1 MRVLVTTNVPSDS
14 AAILIRYAGVCAALP
29 APPLPPGP
37 GGGAVSTPATGFAV
51 NYINVVAPDA
61 AVGQITLN
69 GTAIAAALFQPIEQ
83 GRPMRQQRILIH
95 FRLLELIWTPTADCT
110 RFVSRFDTVTRVCET
125 YLSSNSVL
133 VTGMYQLDEID
144 RRIVRELQRD
154 ASLSHAALAERVGAS
169 AASVWR
175 RVRNLEKE
183 NVLGATVRLANAE
196 LLGRS
201 VNVLCQVR
209 MARQSVEARAE
220 FEQFIQSRA
229 EIVEC
234 YSMSGEWDYL
244 LRIAVRD
251 VADYDR
257 FIMRGVLAH
266 ASVANAA
273 SNFALRQVK
282 YTTEIPV

>member
-1 MRVLVTTNVPSDS
+1 M
-14 AAILIRYAGVCAALP
+14 
-29 APPLPPGP
+29 
-37 GGGAVSTPATGFAV
+37 
-51 NYINVVAPDA
+51 
-61 AVGQITLN
+61 
-69 GTAIAAALFQPIEQ
+69 
-83 GRPMRQQRILIH
+83 
-95 FRLLELIWTPTADCT
+95 
-110 RFVSRFDTVTRVCET
+110 
-125 YLSSNSVL
+125 
-133 VTGMYQLDEID
+133 D

-154 ASLSHAALAERVGAS
+154 ASLSHAALAERIGTS

-175 RVRNLEKE
+175 RVRALEKAG
-183 NVLGATVRLANAE
+183 VLGATVRLANAE
-196 LLGRS
+196 ALDRS

-209 MARQSVEARAE
+209 MSRQTVEARAE
-220 FEQFIQSRA
+220 FEDFIQARP

-234 YSMSGEWDYL
+234 YAMSGEWDYL

-266 ASVANAA
+266 PSVANAA

>member
-1 MRVLVTTNVPSDS
+1 V
-14 AAILIRYAGVCAALP
+14 
-29 APPLPPGP
+29 
-37 GGGAVSTPATGFAV
+37 
-51 NYINVVAPDA
+51 
-61 AVGQITLN
+61 
-69 GTAIAAALFQPIEQ
+69 EQ
-83 GRPMRQQRILIH
+83 NH
-95 FRLLELIWTPTADCT
+95 
-110 RFVSRFDTVTRVCET
+110 
-125 YLSSNSVL
+125 
-133 VTGMYQLDEID
+133 QLDEID
-144 RRIVRELQRD
+144 RRIVRALQRD
-154 ASLSHAALAERVGAS
+154 ASLSHAALAEQVGAS

-175 RVRNLEKE
+175 RVRSLERAG
-183 NVLGATVRLANAE
+183 VLGAAVRLASAE
-196 LLGRS
+196 ALGRA

-209 MARQSVEARAE
+209 MARQSVEARAD
-220 FEQFIQSRA
+220 FEAFIQSRE

>member
-1 MRVLVTTNVPSDS
+1 V
-14 AAILIRYAGVCAALP
+14 
-29 APPLPPGP
+29 
-37 GGGAVSTPATGFAV
+37 
-51 NYINVVAPDA
+51 
-61 AVGQITLN
+61 
-69 GTAIAAALFQPIEQ
+69 EQ
-83 GRPMRQQRILIH
+83 NH
-95 FRLLELIWTPTADCT
+95 
-110 RFVSRFDTVTRVCET
+110 
-125 YLSSNSVL
+125 
-133 VTGMYQLDEID
+133 QLDEID
-144 RRIVRELQRD
+144 RRILRALQRD
-154 ASLSHAALAERVGAS
+154 ASLSHAALAEQVGAS

-175 RVRNLEKE
+175 RVRSLERAG
-183 NVLGATVRLANAE
+183 VLGAAVRLASAE
-196 LLGRS
+196 ALGRA

-209 MARQSVEARAE
+209 MVRQSVEARAD
-220 FEQFIQSRA
+220 FEAFIQSRE

>member
-1 MRVLVTTNVPSDS
+1 MKE
-14 AAILIRYAGVCAALP
+14 
-29 APPLPPGP
+29 
-37 GGGAVSTPATGFAV
+37 
-51 NYINVVAPDA
+51 
-61 AVGQITLN
+61 
-69 GTAIAAALFQPIEQ
+69 IA
-83 GRPMRQQRILIH
+83 
-95 FRLLELIWTPTADCT
+95 
-110 RFVSRFDTVTRVCET
+110 
-125 YLSSNSVL
+125 
-133 VTGMYQLDEID
+133 QLDAVD

-175 RVRNLEKE
+175 RVRSLEKE
-183 NVLGATVRLANAE
+183 GVLGRAVRIASPEA
-196 LLGRS
+196 LGRA

-209 MARQSVEARAE
+209 MARQTVEARSD
-220 FEQFIQSRA
+220 FEDFIQSRE

-234 YSMSGEWDYL
+234 YAMSGEWDYL
-244 LRIAVRD
+244 LRIAVAD

-266 ASVANAA
+266 PSVANAA

>member
-1 MRVLVTTNVPSDS
+1 VKETDRLD
-14 AAILIRYAGVCAALP
+14 
-29 APPLPPGP
+29 
-37 GGGAVSTPATGFAV
+37 AV
-51 NYINVVAPDA
+51 
-61 AVGQITLN
+61 
-69 GTAIAAALFQPIEQ
+69 
-83 GRPMRQQRILIH
+83 
-95 FRLLELIWTPTADCT
+95 
-110 RFVSRFDTVTRVCET
+110 
-125 YLSSNSVL
+125 
-133 VTGMYQLDEID
+133 D

-154 ASLSHAALAERVGAS
+154 AGLSHAALSERVGAS

-175 RVRNLEKE
+175 RVRALEKAG
-183 NVLGATVRLANAE
+183 VLGRAVRLANAE
-196 LLGRS
+196 ALGRS

-209 MARQSVEARAE
+209 MTRQTVEARAE
-220 FEQFIQSRA
+220 FEDFIRSRE

-234 YSMSGEWDYL
+234 YAMSGEWDYL

-266 ASVANAA
+266 PSVANAA

>member
-1 MRVLVTTNVPSDS
+1 MD
-14 AAILIRYAGVCAALP
+14 G
-29 APPLPPGP
+29 
-37 GGGAVSTPATGFAV
+37 
-51 NYINVVAPDA
+51 
-61 AVGQITLN
+61 
-69 GTAIAAALFQPIEQ
+69 
-83 GRPMRQQRILIH
+83 
-95 FRLLELIWTPTADCT
+95 
-110 RFVSRFDTVTRVCET
+110 
-125 YLSSNSVL
+125 
-133 VTGMYQLDEID
+133 ID
-144 RRIVRELQRD
+144 RKIVRELQRD

-175 RVRNLEKE
+175 RIRALEQAG
-183 NVLGATVRLANAE
+183 VLGRTVRLASAE
-196 LLGRS
+196 ALGRA

-209 MARQSVEARAE
+209 MTRQSVEARAD
-220 FEQFIQSRA
+220 FEQFIQSRE

-234 YSMSGEWDYL
+234 YAMSGEWDYL

-266 ASVANAA
+266 PSVANAA

>member
-1 MRVLVTTNVPSDS
+1 MKEND
-14 AAILIRYAGVCAALP
+14 
-29 APPLPPGP
+29 
-37 GGGAVSTPATGFAV
+37 
-51 NYINVVAPDA
+51 
-61 AVGQITLN
+61 
-69 GTAIAAALFQPIEQ
+69 
-83 GRPMRQQRILIH
+83 H
-95 FRLLELIWTPTADCT
+95 
-110 RFVSRFDTVTRVCET
+110 
-125 YLSSNSVL
+125 
-133 VTGMYQLDEID
+133 LDQVD

-154 ASLSHAALAERVGAS
+154 ASQSHAALADKVGAS

-175 RVRNLEKE
+175 RVRNLEKAG
-183 NVLGATVRLANAE
+183 VLGKTVRLANAE
-196 LLGRS
+196 HLDRS

-209 MARQSVEARAE
+209 MTRQTVEARAE
-220 FEQFIQSRA
+220 FEEFIQSRG

-234 YSMSGEWDYL
+234 YAMSGEWDYL

-266 ASVANAA
+266 PSVANAA